1 MVKID
6 ISAYFSCSIKIA
18 LSHNSYPLLKIRVK
32 FAYKSQETM
41 RITKENTSTVIID
54 IQERLFPH
62 MYNREELEHNVQ
74 ILMKGLKLLNIPI
87 LITEQYSKG
96 LGKTI
101 PTISENKG
109 NIEPIEKISF
119 SCCDESRFLK
129 ELNMLNKKFVI
140 LAGIETHVC
149 VLQTVL
155 DLIDSGFNP
164 VLVEDCVSS
173 RKKNDKKIAV
183 ERIRSEGGIITTY
196 ESILLELCRVAG
208 TETFKQI
215 SGLIK

>member
-1 MVKID
+1 
-6 ISAYFSCSIKIA
+6 
-18 LSHNSYPLLKIRVK
+18 
-32 FAYKSQETM
+32 M
-41 RITKENTSTVIID
+41 RITKDNTSAVIID
-54 IQERLFPH
+54 IQERLYPH
-62 MYNREELEHNVQ
+62 MHNREELECNVG
-74 ILMKGLKLLNIPI
+74 ILIKGLHLLKVPL

-101 PTISENKG
+101 PAISENLE
-109 NIEPIEKISF
+109 NLDPIEKISF

-155 DLIDSGFNP
+155 DLIDSGFYP

-173 RKKNDKKIAV
+173 RKENDKKIAI
-183 ERIRSEGGIITTY
+183 ERIRNEGAIVTTY

-208 TETFKQI
+208 TETFKRI